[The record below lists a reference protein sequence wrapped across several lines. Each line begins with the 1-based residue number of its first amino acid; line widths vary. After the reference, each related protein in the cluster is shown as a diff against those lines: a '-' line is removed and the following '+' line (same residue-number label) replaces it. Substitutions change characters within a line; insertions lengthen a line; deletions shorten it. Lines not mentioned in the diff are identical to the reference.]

1 MQETI
6 LFICSLVACII
17 GILTFI
23 VGMQSRSKNEG
34 VLAQKLEQ
42 ALEGIEEIKK
52 DLKSMASVQQQQALE
67 IKSHEEKIKNL
78 YHSTNHQEQTAMALS
93 QIADALK
100 HIANKEDKNE

>member
-1 MQETI
+1 MQDTI

-17 GILTFI
+17 GVLTFV

-52 DLKSMASVQQQQALE
+52 DLKSMASVQQQQALDINLMKKRSKLCIIMQI
-67 IKSHEEKIKNL
+67 IKSKPL
-78 YHSTNHQEQTAMALS
+78 QP
-93 QIADALK
+93 
-100 HIANKEDKNE
+100 